1 MSKEEKENDYM
12 ISDSEEKDEK
22 MLSKK
27 TKRDEEDSEEEEEEN
42 DSEMIEE
49 ENEEEEPQQEEDK
62 KQVEYSSETWNE
74 LFIKNLSYNTTKD
87 KIKEY
92 FSKYG
97 EIEDIKIVVDKKTNR
112 SKGVGFCR
120 FKDPKSDAKAMNN
133 KNKLNLDGRQLTI
146 SYSNER
152 KQSAPKEREP
162 REKNHK
168 NNKQNNNNKFS
179 VFVANLNF
187 NSTEEGLRKFFKD
200 CGKIV
205 DIRIA
210 KKSDGR
216 IKGFAHV
223 DFDSKKSVDLAMKK
237 NNCRLDKRRLRIE
250 ITGQAPK
257 GKKNKQSE

>member
-92 FSKYG
+92 FSKFG

-120 FKDPKSDAKAMNN
+120 FKDPKSAAKAMNN

-168 NNKQNNNNKFS
+168 NNKQNNNKFS

>member
-1 MSKEEKENDYM
+1 M
-12 ISDSEEKDEK
+12 
-22 MLSKK
+22 
-27 TKRDEEDSEEEEEEN
+27 
-42 DSEMIEE
+42 
-49 ENEEEEPQQEEDK
+49 
-62 KQVEYSSETWNE
+62 
-74 LFIKNLSYNTTKD
+74 SYNTTKD

-120 FKDPKSDAKAMNN
+120 FKDPKSAAKAMNN

>member
-1 MSKEEKENDYM
+1 MPPTCSF
-12 ISDSEEKDEK
+12 I
-22 MLSKK
+22 
-27 TKRDEEDSEEEEEEN
+27 
-42 DSEMIEE
+42 IIIG
-49 ENEEEEPQQEEDK
+49 
-62 KQVEYSSETWNE
+62 VYSQTCNIITCFYTF
-74 LFIKNLSYNTTKD
+74 LVCTFYTTKD

-120 FKDPKSDAKAMNN
+120 FKDPKSAANAMNN

>member
-1 MSKEEKENDYM
+1 MSKEEKDNDYM

-22 MLSKK
+22 LLSKK
-27 TKRDEEDSEEEEEEN
+27 TKRDEDDN
-42 DSEMIEE
+42 EE
-49 ENEEEEPQQEEDK
+49 ENEESEMIEAEEDNDDNVQEEEEQKEEK
-62 KQVEYSSETWNE
+62 KVESYSSETWKE
-74 LFIKNLSYNTTKD
+74 LFIKNLSYSTTKD

-120 FKDPKSDAKAMNN
+120 FKDPKSAAKAMNN
-133 KNKLNLDGRQLTI
+133 KNKINIDGRQLTI

-152 KQSAPKEREP
+152 KSSSAPKEREP
-162 REKNHK
+162 KMKPQR
-168 NNKQNNNNKFS
+168 NNKQNGNKFS

-216 IKGFAHV
+216 IK
-223 DFDSKKSVDLAMKK
+223 
-237 NNCRLDKRRLRIE
+237 KRCPVQLLGE
-250 ITGQAPK
+250 EG
-257 GKKNKQSE
+257 